1 MRQGLACAVLAAAML
16 AAAARPAGAETLC
29 VDPARA
35 ECPTAEA
42 AFAAAQDGDRI
53 AIAALEDDAPLAS
66 ARRIEV
72 VGAGEAATALGPLTL
87 SDPGAAVAELRTTS
101 LDLAGT
107 ARQVRV
113 DGRVLLRGSAVL
125 EAAEVDGPVAL
136 AGDDAAAALH
146 SVLVR
151 VAGGTALTA
160 CDGAL
165 VARHVTITGAGDG
178 AAAACAGATLE
189 LRDAVVAGTFAEP
202 LDGPVTAAST
212 VLGGSVL
219 VDAAGRLPA
228 GSPLVD
234 TGSAGGLDPSEW
246 PEDRDRVARIAD
258 GDGDGVPERDPGA
271 FERQPAATPLP
282 AGNLL
287 RDPGAE
293 AGGAWAFANGFT
305 RERYGT
311 FPFPSAAAGA
321 ALGGAGSF
329 FAGGP
334 AATATATQRVE
345 VGGVAPEIDRGTATV
360 TLSGLLG
367 GFRADA
373 DAGALEATFRDPAG
387 AAIRTVA
394 LAAPTA
400 AQRANVTTLQPRAR
414 TDAVP
419 RLTRAI
425 DVTMRATR
433 AGAGEYDDAYFDNV
447 ALTFVAPGAP
457 PPPPP
462 DDPPLKPFAGV
473 RAITGLA
480 TVDRARRRIGV
491 RLLCLDATVG
501 RCRAVLTL
509 TTRLKARGP
518 FVTAG
523 TAEAAVRPG
532 AIRRV
537 HIGLNGK
544 ARRTVRERRRVKML
558 LYASARDGQGVTRLS
573 TIPLRV
579 QWPRKPR
586 TPTKRPR

>member
-1 MRQGLACAVLAAAML
+1 
-16 AAAARPAGAETLC
+16 
-29 VDPARA
+29 
-35 ECPTAEA
+35 
-42 AFAAAQDGDRI
+42 
-53 AIAALEDDAPLAS
+53 
-66 ARRIEV
+66 
-72 VGAGEAATALGPLTL
+72 
-87 SDPGAAVAELRTTS
+87 
-101 LDLAGT
+101 
-107 ARQVRV
+107 
-113 DGRVLLRGSAVL
+113 
-125 EAAEVDGPVAL
+125 
-136 AGDDAAAALH
+136 
-146 SVLVR
+146 
-151 VAGGTALTA
+151 
-160 CDGAL
+160 
-165 VARHVTITGAGDG
+165 
-178 AAAACAGATLE
+178 
-189 LRDAVVAGTFAEP
+189 
-202 LDGPVTAAST
+202 
-212 VLGGSVL
+212 
-219 VDAAGRLPA
+219 
-228 GSPLVD
+228 
-234 TGSAGGLDPSEW
+234 
-246 PEDRDRVARIAD
+246 
-258 GDGDGVPERDPGA
+258 
-271 FERQPAATPLP
+271 
-282 AGNLL
+282 
-287 RDPGAE
+287 
-293 AGGAWAFANGFT
+293 
-305 RERYGT
+305 
-311 FPFPSAAAGA
+311 
-321 ALGGAGSF
+321 
-329 FAGGP
+329 
-334 AATATATQRVE
+334 
-345 VGGVAPEIDRGTATV
+345 
-360 TLSGLLG
+360 
-367 GFRADA
+367 
-373 DAGALEATFRDPAG
+373 
-387 AAIRTVA
+387 TVA

-414 TDAVP
+414 TDGVP